1 MPTNIVT
8 EYDTIAAISTPPGI
22 GAISIVRLSG
32 DEATQI
38 ANKIFK
44 GKDLTKVPTHT
55 MNYGHI
61 IDPENGEIVDEVMV
75 TVMRAPRTYTCEDI
89 VEINTHGGI
98 VVTNRVLELLLTNGA
113 RAAEPGEFTKRA
125 FLNGRI
131 DLTQA
136 ESIEDLIDAKS
147 DRARKVA
154 IDQLGG
160 SLRREVRQLRDDIM
174 DVMGKVEVNID
185 YPEYDED
192 QITLDLMK
200 KTSIEVKKR
209 IAKLLATAQDGAV
222 LRDGLATALVGRP
235 NVGKSSLL
243 NQLLHQDKAIVT
255 DVAGTTRDV
264 LEEYVN
270 VNGIPLKLIDTAGI
284 RDTKDKVEK
293 IGVERSRKAIVQA
306 DLVLLL
312 IDASEPL
319 TDEDRELIKA
329 TDDKDRI
336 VILNKIDLPQK
347 TTVADLSKLVDP
359 DEILPIS
366 VLNNDGVDA
375 LKKRIS
381 DMFVQGI
388 ENSQNNLM
396 ITSVRQTALFKQAS
410 HSLDNVIASVDAGM
424 PIDLVQI
431 DFTNCWN
438 ELGEITGDSSPDEMV
453 NELFSRFCLGK

>member
-1 MPTNIVT
+1 MPNRVT
-8 EYDTIAAISTPPGI
+8 EYDTIAAISTPPGV
-22 GAISIVRLSG
+22 GAISIVRMSG
-32 DEATQI
+32 DEAVDI
-38 ANKIFK
+38 ANKLFK
-44 GKDLTKVPTHT
+44 GKDLTKVATHT

-61 IDPENGEIVDEVMV
+61 IDPDNNNEIVDEVMV
-75 TVMRAPRTYTCEDI
+75 TIMRAPRTYTREDI
-89 VEINTHGGI
+89 VEINCHGGI
-98 VVTNRVLELLLTNGA
+98 VVTNRILELLLANGA

-147 DRARKVA
+147 DRARQVA
-154 IDQLGG
+154 VDQLGG
-160 SLRREVRQLRDDIM
+160 NLRQAIRDLRDDIM
-174 DVMGKVEVNID
+174 EVMGKVEVNID

-200 KTSIEVKKR
+200 KTALDVKQR
-209 IAKLLATAQDGAV
+209 IAKLLATAQDGEV

-270 VNGIPLKLIDTAGI
+270 VNNIPLKLIDTAGI
-284 RDTKDKVEK
+284 RDTEDKVEK

-312 IDASEPL
+312 IDASTPL
-319 TDEDRELIKA
+319 TAEDCELIDATKDKA
-329 TDDKDRI
+329 RI

-347 TTVADLSKLVDP
+347 TTVADLSKLVDR

-366 VLNNDGVDA
+366 VLNNDGIDA
-375 LKKRIS
+375 LKQRIS
-381 DMFVQGI
+381 AMFFSGI

-396 ITSVRQTALFKQAS
+396 ITSARQTALFKQAS
-410 HSLDNVIASVDAGM
+410 HSLDNVINSVDAGM

-431 DFTNCWN
+431 DFTNCWE
-438 ELGEITGDSSPDEMV
+438 ELGEITGDSSPDEMI